1 MNPVAPSVAADPVS
15 VAGSPGNLGGRAD
28 FDIGEARF
36 TQARIERILWFVIAL
51 GTVVLGTQ
59 SFLNALGSHQ
69 ESTGWHHA
77 LLTLAFVPIGL
88 MVVALAV
95 PFLPRAA
102 ARVCAVALLV
112 VFACWPFATADIPVD
127 PTEQPWIWYLLN
139 IATTAAVVGFA
150 LPLQVTWAIAVPVL
164 YATVRLVQVG
174 TVRDD
179 VIAVLLDAAFA
190 MTLAGLIIGIGW
202 MMRTLAVGIDRARA
216 DVVASSAAVAEADA
230 AEAERVA
237 VAALMHDSV
246 LAALIAA
253 ERAASPR
260 EEALAAAM
268 AREALTRLANADQ
281 DVGEGPDEEVPAAS
295 LVRAVERAV
304 AGLDETVPVAVTV
317 SPRAV
322 VTPGRTARAIVL
334 ATTQAAANA
343 LQHAGG
349 RGLAIEMTVDAAAV
363 RVRVVDT
370 GPGFDPGAVAAD
382 RLGIRGSIVA
392 RMAAAGGAA
401 RVQTGPGGTAVRLE
415 WTAPL
420 DGEAPR

>member
-1 MNPVAPSVAADPVS
+1 MTNPAAPSVAADSVS
-15 VAGSPGNLGGRAD
+15 ATADLAGLD
-28 FDIGEARF
+28 LGEARF
-36 TQARIERILWFVIAL
+36 TQARIERILRLVVAL

-69 ESTGWHHA
+69 ESAGWHLA
-77 LLTLAFVPIGL
+77 LLALAFVPIAV
-88 MVVALAV
+88 MVASLVI

-102 ARVCAVALLV
+102 ARICAVALLV
-112 VFACWPFATADIPVD
+112 VFACWPFATADIPAD
-127 PTEQPWIWYLLN
+127 SSEQPWIWYLLN
-139 IATTAAVVGFA
+139 VATTAAVVGFT
-150 LPLQVTWAIAVPVL
+150 LSLQVTWAIVVPVL

-174 TVRDD
+174 TAREE

-202 MMRTLAVGIDRARA
+202 MLRTLAIGIDRARA
-216 DVVASSAAVAEADA
+216 DAVASYAAAAEADA

-260 EEALAAAM
+260 EEGLAAAM

-295 LVRAVERAV
+295 LVRAIERAV
-304 AGLDETVPVAVTV
+304 AGLDESIPVTVTV

-349 RGLAIEMTVDAAAV
+349 HGLAVEMTVDAAAV

-370 GPGFDPGAVAAD
+370 GPGFDPGGIAAD

-415 WTAPL
+415 W
-420 DGEAPR
+420 ERPR